1 MNVALSTYEYKNR
14 QDIEANNWR
23 IEANGLRKRRN
34 KRAGPSE
41 SWIHSEQWAVA
52 KRLGELSGTLVKLDE
67 EQFSSA
73 VGTGRYAET
82 GWTGD
87 CSVEEE
93 EDHAEFIK
101 LSVDS

>member
-1 MNVALSTYEYKNR
+1 MNVALSTYDYKHR

-23 IEANGLRKRRN
+23 IEANGLRKRLN

-41 SWIHSEQWAVA
+41 SRIHSEQRAVA
-52 KRLGELSGTLVKLDE
+52 SRLDELSGALVKLDE

-73 VGTGRYAET
+73 VGTGWDAET

-87 CSVEEE
+87 CSAEEE
-93 EDHAEFIK
+93 KDHAEFIK